1 MEPLKHLRLIL
12 TFYRNFLLASWLIT
26 FICAEI
32 LWKYGMGTFTFLFW
46 FKLFTMLVI
55 FYFIKRNKSKEF
67 FYYQNLG
74 LSKTLLWWTS
84 LSGDFLLFIFSLIL
98 AFKIR

>member
-1 MEPLKHLRLIL
+1 MNLVKNIRLVL
-12 TFYRNFLLASWLIT
+12 TFYKTFLLASWLIT

-46 FKLFTMLVI
+46 FKLFTLAVI

-74 LSKTLLWWTS
+74 LSKTLLWCTS
-84 LSGDFLLFIFSLIL
+84 LSVDFLLFILSLIV

>member
-1 MEPLKHLRLIL
+1 MNLVKNIRLVL
-12 TFYRNFLLASWLIT
+12 TFYKTFLLASWLIT

-46 FKLFTMLVI
+46 FKLFTLAVI

-74 LSKTLLWWTS
+74 LFKTLLWCTS
-84 LSGDFLLFIFSLIL
+84 LSVDFLLFILSLIV